1 MTRIEFESTL
11 NDIASINLSSLGE
24 IDSSMANSKVTFYI
38 KDGRYRF
45 KIESGTL
52 SFDCGIGMPD
62 TEPGEELSEDYIER
76 FCNTVE
82 EIRGYAQS
90 AECIADMAAK
100 GEAMSEEDDREF
112 MLQVYLFRILL
123 ASILDMLE
131 STVAE
136 RCL

>member
-1 MTRIEFESTL
+1 
-11 NDIASINLSSLGE
+11 
-24 IDSSMANSKVTFYI
+24 
-38 KDGRYRF
+38 
-45 KIESGTL
+45 
-52 SFDCGIGMPD
+52 MPD

-100 GEAMSEEDDREF
+100 GEAMSEEGDREF

>member
-11 NDIASINLSSLGE
+11 NDMASINLSSLGE

-45 KIESGTL
+45 KIGSGTL
-52 SFDCGIGMPD
+52 SFDCGIGMSD
-62 TEPGEELSEDYIER
+62 AEPGEKISKDYIER
-76 FCNTVE
+76 FCKTVE

-100 GEAMSEEDDREF
+100 GETMSEEDDREY
-112 MLQVYLFRILL
+112 MLQAYLFRILL
-123 ASILDMLE
+123 TTILNMLE

>member
-1 MTRIEFESTL
+1 MTRIEFENTL
-11 NDIASINLSSLGE
+11 KDIASINLSSLGE

-45 KIESGTL
+45 KIGSGTL
-52 SFDCGIGMPD
+52 AFDCGIGMSD
-62 TEPGEELSEDYIER
+62 AEPGEKISKDYIER
-76 FCNTVE
+76 FCKTVE

-90 AECIADMAAK
+90 AECIADIVAK
-100 GEAMSEEDDREF
+100 GETMSEEDDREY
-112 MLQVYLFRILL
+112 MLQAYLFRILL
-123 ASILDMLE
+123 TTILNMLE

>member
-1 MTRIEFESTL
+1 MTRIEFENTL
-11 NDIASINLSSLGE
+11 KDIASINLSSLGK

-45 KIESGTL
+45 KIGSGTM
-52 SFDCGIGMPD
+52 SFDCGIGMSD
-62 TEPGEELSEDYIER
+62 AEPGEELSEDYIKC
-76 FCNTVE
+76 FCNTVK
-82 EIRGYAQS
+82 EIRSYAQS
-90 AECIADMAAK
+90 AECIANIVAK
-100 GEAMSEEDDREF
+100 GETMSEEDDREF

>member
-1 MTRIEFESTL
+1 MTRIEFENTL
-11 NDIASINLSSLGE
+11 KDIASINLSSLGK

-45 KIESGTL
+45 KIGSGTM
-52 SFDCGIGMPD
+52 SFDCGIGMSD
-62 TEPGEELSEDYIER
+62 AEPGEELSEDYIKC

-90 AECIADMAAK
+90 ADCIADMAAK

-112 MLQVYLFRILL
+112 MLQAYLFRILL
-123 ASILDMLE
+123 TSILNMLE